1 MTDPKPTSD
10 ECDPLEALLVDA
22 DVEDEKNRR
31 HAATWKAIELM
42 YEAHRLPYDGEAI
55 EADVQRI
62 LGGLEQPPTTPKPN
76 LAKLRQMGS
85 TTGYL
90 AAVGELYDQQPAP
103 PAALEALQKL
113 IRIKQAADGG
123 TELVSN
129 QGQALDGYSELYN
142 YRGVIEQYEATLTAA
157 PAKPKWVGIP
167 VSGLAAALQREEQA
181 TAPATTEPECP
192 TCGHREVAHS
202 EYRCHFGAGESKSE
216 QCYCE
221 RYEPACRSCGHTQ
234 ELHQG
239 GCTLEYCACKAFQPA
254 ESGGE

>member
-103 PAALEALQKL
+103 PAALEALLELATEAVALLDFRTGDMSINAYLGLVEDFK
-113 IRIKQAADGG
+113 RRAEAA
-123 TELVSN
+123 
-129 QGQALDGYSELYN
+129 
-142 YRGVIEQYEATLTAA
+142 LTATPPA
-157 PAKPKWVGIP
+157 PEP
-167 VSGLAAALQREEQA
+167 VLDEFTKSGEAM
-181 TAPATTEPECP
+181 CP
-192 TCGHREVAHS
+192 TCGHREVIHS
-202 EYRCHFGAGESKSE
+202 EYRCHSEAGESKSE
-216 QCYCE
+216 RCYCE
-221 RYEPACRSCGHTQ
+221 RYEPACRNCAHTQ
-234 ELHQG
+234 SLHKG
-239 GCTLEYCACKAFQPA
+239 PCTLGYCVCKVFEPA